1 MEEYNVRDA
10 QMDNFKNL
18 SKKLKNDKDDEQ
30 LLDIDRFSIDS
41 SSSDSVIEPPVRIQE
56 QKQKK
61 KNIKNNNK
69 RSIVL

>member
-1 MEEYNVRDA
+1 MSDA

-18 SKKLKNDKDDEQ
+18 SEKLKNDKDDEQ